1 MEENNLL
8 ESLDFAKNQ
17 LNAANEVLNNII
29 KNPAIKAKLNITNT
43 AIGAIVDSSKG
54 DTLDE

>member
-17 LNAANEVLNNII
+17 LNAANEVL
-29 KNPAIKAKLNITNT
+29 L
-43 AIGAIVDSSKG
+43 KG
-54 DTLDE
+54 VIF